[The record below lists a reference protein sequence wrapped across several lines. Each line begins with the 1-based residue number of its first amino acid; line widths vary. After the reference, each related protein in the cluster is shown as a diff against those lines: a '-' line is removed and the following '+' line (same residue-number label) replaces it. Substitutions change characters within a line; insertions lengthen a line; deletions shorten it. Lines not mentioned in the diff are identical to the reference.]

1 MHVLTQESLHSFVC
15 AMVSRTVVISN
26 GSQFLNNEKKEKKK
40 AHYAPFG
47 CNFPSKGNK
56 WSNIVQLYCR

>member
-1 MHVLTQESLHSFVC
+1 MHVLTQESLHSFVY
-15 AMVSRTVVISN
+15 AMVSRAVVVSN
-26 GSQFLNNEKKEKKK
+26 GSQFLNNEKKVKQK
-40 AHYAPFG
+40 AHCAAFG

>member
-40 AHYAPFG
+40 AHYAAFG

-56 WSNIVQLYCR
+56 